1 MHAARVGIGILGLL
15 PFSACAVREDASPPS
30 VTDTPPVALS
40 PARLAVRTS
49 MAVRGHLPSLA
60 ELEAVDAD
68 PSALSDLIDV
78 WLESPAFLEVVKDY
92 HAELLLVRADGIDP
106 LPALG
111 PLEGTPLS
119 KVFAAHSE
127 EPLELVGHLVAEHRP
142 YGQILQSNTM
152 WTNETLATLYGLAWD
167 PTGPAWQE
175 TTWSD
180 LRPRAGLLSSAE
192 LWRRH
197 ESAGSN
203 FQRLRAN
210 FLADAFLCESFANR
224 DIVVGA
230 EVTISDELAVSEAVQ
245 TDPGCVAC
253 HQGLD
258 PLASFLWGFHGR
270 FKGNFT
276 ARAYADGCDATWD
289 ADAPTDEPPSSF
301 CYPIRGYLPEARHD
315 WATWNLRPPAFY
327 GQPGD
332 DLTDLGAMMVDDPRF
347 ALCAAR
353 RWSAWLTQREPD
365 DVGFAEVVRLRDAF
379 VDADLELRALVR
391 AIVTQP
397 SFALAEGGDDA
408 IPLLLVRPEA
418 YARTLEAETGFAW
431 RATQDAPGCERGTEA
446 YGSTCWGEVDLM
458 RSDRF
463 GYRSMFGGV
472 DGNLVTRPTHTAT
485 PTRELVGTRFALEAA
500 AYAFDHDRAAVAADR
515 RLLPAPDDASAVTTT
530 LTGLLRRFLGDPPS
544 DDTVAAF
551 VRLWNDAHARA
562 TAEGDGDPLR
572 RAWVL
577 TLAAVFLDPALWW
590 V

>member
-1 MHAARVGIGILGLL
+1 MRAALVSFGLGAFGLL
-15 PFSACAVREDASPPS
+15 PACTPHDEAAPPAQ
-30 VTDTPPVALS
+30 TATITLS

-49 MAVRGHLPSLA
+49 LAIRGRLPSVA
-60 ELEAVDAD
+60 ELDAVERD
-68 PSALSDLIDV
+68 PSALSGLTDG
-78 WLESPAFLEVVKDY
+78 WLESPEFLEVVKDY
-92 HAELLLVRADGIDP
+92 HAELLLVRADVVDP

-111 PLEGTPLS
+111 PLRGVPLGEI
-119 KVFAAHSE
+119 FAAHSE
-127 EPLELVGHLVAEHRP
+127 EPLELAAHLVAEHRP
-142 YGQILQSNTM
+142 YTALLTSPTM
-152 WTNETLATLYGLAWD
+152 WTNETHATLYGLAWD
-167 PTGPAWQE
+167 PAGPVWQE

-230 EVTISDELAVSEAVQ
+230 EVTISDELAVSEAVR

-276 ARAYADGCDATWD
+276 ARAYADGCDEVWD

-315 WATWNLRPPAFY
+315 WQTWNLRPPGFY

-332 DLTDLGAMMVDDPRF
+332 DLADLGEMMTEDPRF
-347 ALCAAR
+347 AMCAAR

-365 DVGFAEVVRLRDAF
+365 DVPFAEVVALRDAF
-379 VDADLELRALVR
+379 VDGAFELRALVGAIVRHPGFATIEGTGSGTSLLLLRPETYAR
-391 AIVTQP
+391 AI
-397 SFALAEGGDDA
+397 
-408 IPLLLVRPEA
+408 
-418 YARTLEAETGFAW
+418 EAETGFSW
-431 RATQDAPGCERGTEA
+431 RSVQDSPTCGRGDDA

-472 DGNLVTRPTHTAT
+472 DGHLVTRPTHTAT

-500 AYAFDHDRAAVAADR
+500 AFVFDADRAASASDR
-515 RLLPAPDDASAVTTT
+515 RLLPNPDDPAAVNET
-530 LTGLLRRFLGDPPS
+530 LQGLLRRFLGERP
-544 DDTVAAF
+544 DTATLTALTALWQQTHDRAA
-551 VRLWNDAHARA
+551 
-562 TAEGDGDPLR
+562 AEGDADPMR

-577 TLAAVFLDPALWW
+577 TLAAVFLDPQLWW

>member
-1 MHAARVGIGILGLL
+1 MRVALASFAVGIVAHLG
-15 PFSACAVREDASPPS
+15 ACTTGVPADAPEPRAEVR
-30 VTDTPPVALS
+30 LS

-49 MAVRGHLPSLA
+49 MAIRGRLPSLA
-60 ELEAVDAD
+60 ELDAVERDPAALTALTDA
-68 PSALSDLIDV
+68 
-78 WLESPAFLEVVKDY
+78 WLESAEFLEVVKDY
-92 HAELLLVRADGIDP
+92 HAELLLVRADVVDP

-111 PLEGTPLS
+111 PLQGVPLS
-119 KVFAAHSE
+119 TIFEAHSE
-127 EPLELVGHLVAEHRP
+127 EPLELAAHLVADHRP
-142 YGQILQSNTM
+142 YTALLQSETM
-152 WTNETLATLYGLAWD
+152 WTNETLAALYGLAWD
-167 PTGPAWQE
+167 PAGAPWQE

-230 EVTISDELAVSEAVQ
+230 EVTISDELAVSDAVR

-270 FKGNFT
+270 FKGNFA
-276 ARAYADGCDATWD
+276 ARAYADGCDEVWD
-289 ADAPTDEPPSSF
+289 ADAPTEEPPSSF

-315 WATWNLRPPAFY
+315 WQMWNLRPPAFY

-332 DLTDLGAMMVDDPRF
+332 DLADLGEMMTADPRF
-347 ALCAAR
+347 AMCAAR
-353 RWSAWLTQREPD
+353 RWSAWITQREPD
-365 DVGFAEVVRLRDAF
+365 DVPFAEVVALRDAF
-379 VDADLELRALVR
+379 AEADFELRALVR

-397 SFALAEGGDDA
+397 AFGRLEGPEA
-408 IPLLLVRPEA
+408 TIPMLLLRPES
-418 YARTLEAETGFAW
+418 YARTIEAETGFSW
-431 RATQDAPGCERGTEA
+431 RAVQDLPSCRRSDDA
-446 YGSTCWGEVDLM
+446 YGSTCWGEIDLM

-463 GYRSMFGGV
+463 GFRSMFGGV
-472 DGNLVTRPTHTAT
+472 DGNLVTRATHTAT

-500 AYAFDHDRAAVAADR
+500 AFAFDRDRAATVANR
-515 RLLPAPDDASAVTTT
+515 RLLPAPDDPDAVAGT
-530 LTGLLRRFLGDPPS
+530 LTGLLRRFLGETPDAS
-544 DDTVAAF
+544 TLASFND
-551 VRLWNDAHARA
+551 LWQDAHQRA
-562 TAEGDGDPLR
+562 SAEGDRDPMR

-577 TLAAVFLDPALWW
+577 TLAAVFLDPKLWW